1 MTGNVSDASGVVP
14 GPVDRESFADQ
25 QVRHRRRSVRF
36 TALSAVAIVLMG
48 IPLAAVVTPLL
59 LAVAVLVLDLVN
71 LVVDMPDPLRPLAEG
86 SGPDELTP
94 RQGAVVAVALVVPG
108 SVVLLATWLG
118 VRRVFGRAGSG
129 TAVLAL
135 GAREPRGEL
144 EERQLVNVVGE
155 MAAAAGVP
163 APRVMVLDSDV
174 PNAVAVGSRI
184 DDATVV
190 VTTGLLTTL
199 DRARTQAAV
208 GHLVASVGNG
218 DLRIG
223 ATLASV
229 FQTLGL
235 VETVL
240 RSPGERGPRRTLR
253 RLLRYAFR
261 RPGADGTAEA
271 ARMLMHAGT
280 AVEVED
286 EPTPSGLR
294 AVLQLPFL
302 MAGMAF
308 TMTRMLFG
316 FVLVHP
322 VLRRAWR
329 ARKQLADAT
338 AVQLTRDPGALA
350 RALDVLGAGGGV
362 VAGTEWA
369 AYLFV
374 VGPEV
379 QTKND
384 PDTVTFN
391 APVGPRLERL
401 RAMGA
406 DVEAAA
412 PRYTRR
418 QRVASTAVI
427 LATSPCW
434 LPLMALLLG
443 CAIVLTLVSLA
454 IDMLFLAPAV
464 ALLHMLLR

>member
-1 MTGNVSDASGVVP
+1 M
-14 GPVDRESFADQ
+14 
-25 QVRHRRRSVRF
+25 RF
-36 TALSAVAIVLMG
+36 TVLSAVAILLMG

-59 LAVAVLVLDLVN
+59 AAAGVLVLDLVN
-71 LVVDMPDPLRPLAEG
+71 LVADMPDPLRPLAEG
-86 SGPDELTP
+86 GSAEDLTP
-94 RQGAVVAVALVVPG
+94 REWAVVAVALVVPG
-108 SVVLLATWLG
+108 SVVLLLAWLG

-135 GAREPRGEL
+135 GARDPREDL

-163 APRVMVLDSDV
+163 APRVMLLDSHV
-174 PNAVAVGSRI
+174 PNAIAVGSRI

-190 VTTGLLTTL
+190 VTTGLLATL
-199 DRARTQAAV
+199 DRAQTQAVV

-240 RSPGERGPRRTLR
+240 RSPGERAPRRTLR

-261 RPGADGTAEA
+261 RPGADDRAEA
-271 ARMLMHAGT
+271 ARVLMHAGT
-280 AVEVED
+280 VGDVETE
-286 EPTPSGLR
+286 ETPNGFVAMLR
-294 AVLQLPFL
+294 LPFL
-302 MAGMAF
+302 MAGLAF
-308 TMTRMLFG
+308 ALTRMLFG

-338 AVQLTRDPGALA
+338 AVQLTRDPQALA

-362 VAGTEWA
+362 VPGTEWA

-406 DVEAAA
+406 DIEAAA
-412 PRYTRR
+412 PKYTRR

-427 LATSPCW
+427 VATSPCW
-434 LPLMALLLG
+434 LPLLALLLG

-454 IDMLFLAPAV
+454 IDMLFLAPVV
-464 ALLHMLLR
+464 ALLHALLR